1 MVCWSA
7 GQNKRFIKNRG
18 YWQRAG
24 LGSPLTQED
33 ELYLVFKRYNMVSF
47 KAMRLVER
55 GGPHLVRRGRIQS
68 LWRADLG
75 EVERRPERID
85 HLAAE
90 RESKPALNHN
100 PPA

>member
-55 GGPHLVRRGRIQS
+55 GGLT
-68 LWRADLG
+68 LCG
-75 EVERRPERID
+75 EVEFRACGEQTSAKWN
-85 HLAAE
+85 AAP
-90 RESKPALNHN
+90 SALII
-100 PPA
+100 